1 MLIGQSI
8 EVEVRPRDGSTIRH
22 QASGGEVAP
31 LLASI
36 AYIVGIP
43 RETTLGSGL
52 EALLEV
58 NIRRSVLALV
68 GLVGDTGEQA

>member
-22 QASGGEVAP
+22 QASGSKVAP
-31 LLASI
+31 LLTPV

-52 EALLEV
+52 EGLLKV
-58 NIRRSVLALV
+58 NIRRSIATLV
-68 GLVGDTGEQA
+68 RLVGDTGKQA